1 MRLPDRLI
9 ELIAE
14 AIVRG
19 LAHDERILELE
30 DEQTFKKKIIGI
42 FKKAQEE
49 EKLLDDRAKEVLK
62 KNLDVLEKEGIDYRT
77 AFQAVRKKLAEEMN
91 INIDRRERL
100 NQIVNRIMDLIME
113 DESVEIYEDP
123 PVIRGKVRKIVMEAL
138 RIEEEIER
146 EVRKRIKK
154 YSKDIL
160 EGSPEWNILWRRI
173 YEDELKKRGL
183 A

>member
-14 AIVRG
+14 AIVKG
-19 LAHDERILELE
+19 LSHEEKVLELE
-30 DEQTFKKKIIGI
+30 DEMTFKKKIIGI

-49 EKLLDDRAKEVLK
+49 EKILDDKAKEVLK

-77 AFQAVRKKLAEEMN
+77 AFQAVRRKLAEDMN
-91 INIDRRERL
+91 IHIDRRERL
-100 NQIVNRIMDLIME
+100 NQIVNQIMDLIMS
-113 DESVEIYEDP
+113 DETVDIYEDP
-123 PVIRGKVRKIVMEAL
+123 PVVRGKIRKIVMEAL
-138 RIEEEIER
+138 RIEEEIEK
-146 EVRKRIKK
+146 EVRRRIKK
-154 YSKDIL
+154 YSRDIL

>member
-14 AIVRG
+14 AIVKG

-30 DEQTFKKKIIGI
+30 DELTFKKKIIGI

-49 EKLLDDRAKEVLK
+49 ERILDDKAKEVLK
-62 KNLDVLEKEGIDYRT
+62 KNLDILEKEGIDYRT
-77 AFQAVRKKLAEEMN
+77 AFQAVKRKLAEEMN

-100 NQIVNRIMDLIME
+100 NQIVNRIMDLIMT
-113 DESVEIYEDP
+113 DETVDIYEDP
-123 PVIRGKVRKIVMEAL
+123 PVIRGKIRKIVMEAL
-138 RIEEEIER
+138 RIEEEIEK
-146 EVRKRIKK
+146 EVRRRIKK
-154 YSKDIL
+154 YSRDIL

>member
-160 EGSPEWNILWRRI
+160 EGSPEWNILWKRI